1 MGETRRETMRAPAMA
16 LMKMSIKRRSACR
29 KSERTSCS
37 SSTSSRKR
45 RQLRRRSKKRMCL
58 KRAVLHPMSQLLIGD
73 QEGNLE
79 IDYSLILT
87 NKRYRKKI
95 T

>member
-1 MGETRRETMRAPAMA
+1 
-16 LMKMSIKRRSACR
+16 
-29 KSERTSCS
+29 
-37 SSTSSRKR
+37 
-45 RQLRRRSKKRMCL
+45 MCL
-58 KRAVLHPMSQLLIGD
+58 KRAVLHLMSQLLIGD